1 MSARLEHG
9 NLGVRDLDEMMRFL
23 KTAFPDFR
31 IRGEGL
37 NRDGTR
43 WVHFGTDETYLALN
57 QSSRELTQ
65 SFAPYQGLP
74 GANHLAY
81 EVEYVDA
88 VRRRLAAAG
97 YRTRRGAGRCRRPH

>member
-1 MSARLEHG
+1 MSARLEHA

-74 GANHLAY
+74 GVNHLAY
-81 EVEYVDA
+81 EVDDVDA
-88 VRRRLAAAG
+88 VR
-97 YRTRRGAGRCRRPH
+97 